1 MQIIFAYSR
10 ISIRSCIGIMSLK
23 QKIVDDLKSAMKSG
37 DTTKRDTLRMLDSMI
52 KNFEIEKKKKEEGLN
67 DEEVCQVIA
76 RAIKQRKDSASQYAS
91 GGRPE
96 LAEKENKEIEI
107 LSAYMPEQM
116 GEDQVREEV
125 KKIIAEVG
133 ATSKADMGKVMG
145 AAMGKLKGKAD
156 GSTVKKIVEEE
167 LK

>member
-1 MQIIFAYSR
+1 MQITLAYSR
-10 ISIRSCIGIMSLK
+10 ISIHSRVCIMLLK

-76 RAIKQRKDSASQYAS
+76 RAIKQRKDSASQYVS

-116 GEDQVREEV
+116 SQEQVRDEI
-125 KKIIAEVG
+125 KKIITEVG
-133 ATSKADMGKVMG
+133 AVSKAEIGKVMG
-145 AAMGKLKGKAD
+145 VAMGRLKGKAD
-156 GSTVKKIVEEE
+156 GSMVKKIVEEE